1 MAAVVWTACTPSLD
15 DLGQANV
22 DVPLSVAFLFWSGVE
37 VT

>member
-22 DVPLSVAFLFWSGVE
+22 DVLLDVDLFWRGTE